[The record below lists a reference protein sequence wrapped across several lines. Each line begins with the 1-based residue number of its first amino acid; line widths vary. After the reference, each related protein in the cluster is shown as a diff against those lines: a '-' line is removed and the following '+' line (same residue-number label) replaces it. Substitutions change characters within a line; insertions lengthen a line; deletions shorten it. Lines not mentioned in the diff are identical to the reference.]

1 MLTPKMAIFA
11 VKILTL
17 TQYKVMAKVYQFM
30 ADGFEDIE
38 ALAPVDILRRGGLE
52 VVTVSIMGH
61 EMVTSTNGVCVKADV
76 LFENACF
83 DDADLLLLPGGLPGA
98 TNLKE
103 HKQLADVLRQQAEAG
118 RMIGAICAAPMV
130 LGTMGLLQGRRA
142 TCYPGVEHTLHG
154 AEYTGQLVTVDGNI
168 ITGEG
173 PAAAFPYAYTL
184 LAMLVGHDKAEEIQI
199 SMRYKH
205 LMAERS

>member
-1 MLTPKMAIFA
+1 
-11 VKILTL
+11 
-17 TQYKVMAKVYQFM
+17 
-30 ADGFEDIE
+30 
-38 ALAPVDILRRGGLE
+38 
-52 VVTVSIMGH
+52 
-61 EMVTSTNGVCVKADV
+61 
-76 LFENACF
+76 
-83 DDADLLLLPGGLPGA
+83 A

-199 SMRYKH
+199 AMRYKH
-205 LMAERS
+205 LMAEGS

>member
-1 MLTPKMAIFA
+1 
-11 VKILTL
+11 
-17 TQYKVMAKVYQFM
+17 MAKVYQFM

-61 EMVTSTNGVCVKADV
+61 ELVTSTNGVCVKADV

-103 HKQLADVLRQQAEAG
+103 HKKLADVLRQQAEAG

-168 ITGEG
+168 VTGEG

-199 SMRYKH
+199 AMRYKH
-205 LMAERS
+205 LMAEGS